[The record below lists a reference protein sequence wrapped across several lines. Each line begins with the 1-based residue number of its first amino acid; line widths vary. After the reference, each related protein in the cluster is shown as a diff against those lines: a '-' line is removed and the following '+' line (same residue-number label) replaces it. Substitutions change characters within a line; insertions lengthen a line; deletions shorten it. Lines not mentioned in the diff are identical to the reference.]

1 MIPVITGF
9 SLPSSVKSSHFLFF
23 PSRPHLCK
31 WGKKALVTQSCPNWE
46 FHLIR
51 IFFVLFT
58 VCFWSDNLHKIK
70 GYTASNTSLSPDSNK
85 LQSRKGSGKTT
96 NEKGLSSATPVTKRK
111 SVWAQSCLSSAAP
124 TGFETDSDG
133 PGPTW
138 TRTWKNWDST
148 SVAIKDFEY
157 QKQPQPWQ
165 SIRTCKRNLAGLQGR
180 ISVKRTEETS
190 IPKCQRRMYYYST
203 LCWHGSISNR

>member
-1 MIPVITGF
+1 MQVRQKT
-9 SLPSSVKSSHFLFF
+9 
-23 PSRPHLCK
+23 
-31 WGKKALVTQSCPNWE
+31 LVTQSCPNWE

-85 LQSRKGSGKTT
+85 LQSRKGSGKKT
-96 NEKGLSSATPVTKRK
+96 NEKGLSSATPVTERK
-111 SVWAQSCLSSAAP
+111 SVWAQSCLSSATP

-133 PGPTW
+133 PGPAW

-148 SVAIKDFEY
+148 SVAGFWVPKTTTAMTEY
-157 QKQPQPWQ
+157 SHMQAK
-165 SIRTCKRNLAGLQGR
+165 LGR
-180 ISVKRTEETS
+180 STRQDISEKNRS
-190 IPKCQRRMYYYST
+190 NKHPKCQRRMYYYST
-203 LCWHGSISNR
+203 LCWHGSISNRYIWDTDDILTGNIAHVSKITSKLNTI